1 MKNLSIRV
9 KLLSIVIITII
20 LVSTIIATKSIYEV
34 NNLTNQT
41 IEEYRQNAFNTS
53 IEELKNYTAF
63 AQNIAKS
70 AYEEAKIENI
80 KARKGAYLKSQTDF
94 LFAMISKIYD
104 EQKNKMPE
112 AELKKIL
119 LEAIGSV
126 RYGEENDYFFVYDK
140 NSTILKLPLTPERE
154 GTKNNGKHIL
164 EFIKTAFEKGEGF
177 VPYEQVIPGKEP
189 RAKLSNIRL
198 FEPYGW
204 VVGTGVYID
213 NEEKELKAK
222 ALNEISKIRFGQDG
236 YFFVYDYDG
245 TNIMHPINPSL
256 VGKNLIENK
265 SQKGVY
271 YIKDLIEAAKKGGG
285 TVIFDFPKS
294 KDDPTLYDKIGY
306 ADGLQ
311 EWKWMIGT
319 GVYVDNIEKNIE
331 IMHQNSKEKITS
343 IILGIV
349 IIAIVVSVILIFII
363 SFFITKEIISP
374 LERFENGLLSFF
386 KYLNKESSDV
396 SKIEIKSEDE
406 IGIMTKVVNENIER
420 TNNLLKQDEALIK
433 NVKEVVSQINKG
445 NLKER
450 IIAKTDNDSLEE
462 LKNILNDM
470 LEIIS
475 KKVNNDLVSIDE
487 VLSKYKDMNF
497 TARIENLTG
506 DVAKEINILADTI
519 NHLLLENKINGLT
532 LEDSSK
538 ILLEN
543 VNKLN
548 ISSNEAAA
556 SLEETAA
563 ALEQITSNI
572 RNNTESIAK
581 MAKLSDG
588 VIRSSKDGENLANQ
602 TTNAMDEINNKVN
615 MVNEAIAVIDQIAFQ
630 TNILSLNAAVEA
642 ATAGE
647 AGKGFAV
654 VAGEVR
660 NLANKSAQA
669 AKEIKELI
677 ESANFETLDGKNN
690 VDTMIKGY
698 ENLALKISQ
707 TKDIIHNVTIFSK
720 EQELGIVQINET
732 VSKLDFTTQ
741 KNAKTAIN
749 IDRLSNEVSDL
760 SNKLLQIT
768 SASKIDE
775 KYYDMVENVDLIKE
789 LSIYKNEHLNFKK
802 RYFKLLNRY
811 ENCKVDDCKSCNM
824 GKWIIS
830 CESQNE
836 IFTKDEKWHILK
848 NHHENLHEKMQEY
861 ITQNSNKSENKV
873 LKNTANQ
880 IEEITIK
887 IFDSLNDILYLDSNS
902 QKES

>member
-104 EQKNKMPE
+104 EQKNKIPE

-189 RAKLSNIRL
+189 RSKLSNIRL

-265 SQKGVY
+265 SQKGIY

-331 IMHQNSKEKITS
+331 IMHQNSKEKIAS

-349 IIAIVVSVILIFII
+349 IIAIVVSVILIFLI

-654 VAGEVR
+654 VAQEVR
-660 NLANKSAQA
+660 NLASRSAEAAKDIKHIVEEATIKANEGKQIA
-669 AKEIKELI
+669 SSMIYGYKDLSENITQTMNLISDIENASKEQLMGIEQINDAVSELDRQTQQNAMVSSQTHDIALVTDEIAKEIVKEANSKEFI
-677 ESANFETLDGKNN
+677 GKDSAKARDFHKSNTT
-690 VDTMIKGY
+690 VDT
-698 ENLALKISQ
+698 
-707 TKDIIHNVTIFSK
+707 T
-720 EQELGIVQINET
+720 
-732 VSKLDFTTQ
+732 
-741 KNAKTAIN
+741 
-749 IDRLSNEVSDL
+749 
-760 SNKLLQIT
+760 SNK
-768 SASKIDE
+768 KP
-775 KYYDMVENVDLIKE
+775 
-789 LSIYKNEHLNFKK
+789 
-802 RYFKLLNRY
+802 
-811 ENCKVDDCKSCNM
+811 
-824 GKWIIS
+824 
-830 CESQNE
+830 
-836 IFTKDEKWHILK
+836 
-848 NHHENLHEKMQEY
+848 
-861 ITQNSNKSENKV
+861 
-873 LKNTANQ
+873 
-880 IEEITIK
+880 TIK
-887 IFDSLNDILYLDSNS
+887 NIEK
-902 QKES
+902 KESIKDSEEWENF

>member
-572 RNNTESIAK
+572 INNTESIAK

-654 VAGEVR
+654 VAQEVR
-660 NLANKSAQA
+660 NLASRSAEAAKDIKHIVEEATIKANEGKEIASSMIYGYKDLSENITQTMNLISDIENA
-669 AKEIKELI
+669 SKEQLMGIEQINDAVSELDRQTQQNAMVSSQTHDIALVTDEIAKEIVKE
-677 ESANFETLDGKNN
+677 AN
-690 VDTMIKGY
+690 
-698 ENLALKISQ
+698 
-707 TKDIIHNVTIFSK
+707 SK
-720 EQELGIVQINET
+720 EFIGKDSAKARDFHKSNTT
-732 VSKLDFTTQ
+732 VATT
-741 KNAKTAIN
+741 
-749 IDRLSNEVSDL
+749 
-760 SNKLLQIT
+760 SNKKPTI
-768 SASKIDE
+768 ANIE
-775 KYYDMVENVDLIKE
+775 K
-789 LSIYKNEHLNFKK
+789 
-802 RYFKLLNRY
+802 
-811 ENCKVDDCKSCNM
+811 
-824 GKWIIS
+824 
-830 CESQNE
+830 
-836 IFTKDEKWHILK
+836 
-848 NHHENLHEKMQEY
+848 
-861 ITQNSNKSENKV
+861 
-873 LKNTANQ
+873 
-880 IEEITIK
+880 
-887 IFDSLNDILYLDSNS
+887 
-902 QKES
+902 KESIKDSDEWENF

>member
-1 MKNLSIRV
+1 M
-9 KLLSIVIITII
+9 
-20 LVSTIIATKSIYEV
+20 
-34 NNLTNQT
+34 
-41 IEEYRQNAFNTS
+41 
-53 IEELKNYTAF
+53 
-63 AQNIAKS
+63 
-70 AYEEAKIENI
+70 
-80 KARKGAYLKSQTDF
+80 
-94 LFAMISKIYD
+94 
-104 EQKNKMPE
+104 
-112 AELKKIL
+112 
-119 LEAIGSV
+119 
-126 RYGEENDYFFVYDK
+126 
-140 NSTILKLPLTPERE
+140 
-154 GTKNNGKHIL
+154 
-164 EFIKTAFEKGEGF
+164 
-177 VPYEQVIPGKEP
+177 
-189 RAKLSNIRL
+189 
-198 FEPYGW
+198 
-204 VVGTGVYID
+204 
-213 NEEKELKAK
+213 
-222 ALNEISKIRFGQDG
+222 
-236 YFFVYDYDG
+236 YDYDG

-331 IMHQNSKEKITS
+331 IIHQNSKEKITS

-475 KKVNNDLVSIDE
+475 KKVNDDLVSIDE

-654 VAGEVR
+654 VAQEVR
-660 NLANKSAQA
+660 NLASRSAEAAKDIKHIVEEATIKANEGKEIASSMIYGYKDLSENITQTMNLISDIENA
-669 AKEIKELI
+669 SKEQLMGIEQINDAVSELDRQTQQNAMVSSQTHDIALVTDEIAKEIVKE
-677 ESANFETLDGKNN
+677 AN
-690 VDTMIKGY
+690 
-698 ENLALKISQ
+698 
-707 TKDIIHNVTIFSK
+707 SK
-720 EQELGIVQINET
+720 EFIGKDSAKARDFHKSNTT
-732 VSKLDFTTQ
+732 VATT
-741 KNAKTAIN
+741 
-749 IDRLSNEVSDL
+749 
-760 SNKLLQIT
+760 SNKKPTI
-768 SASKIDE
+768 ANIE
-775 KYYDMVENVDLIKE
+775 K
-789 LSIYKNEHLNFKK
+789 
-802 RYFKLLNRY
+802 
-811 ENCKVDDCKSCNM
+811 
-824 GKWIIS
+824 
-830 CESQNE
+830 
-836 IFTKDEKWHILK
+836 
-848 NHHENLHEKMQEY
+848 
-861 ITQNSNKSENKV
+861 
-873 LKNTANQ
+873 
-880 IEEITIK
+880 
-887 IFDSLNDILYLDSNS
+887 
-902 QKES
+902 KESIKDSDEWENF

>member
-189 RAKLSNIRL
+189 RAKLSNIIL

-654 VAGEVR
+654 VAQEVR
-660 NLANKSAQA
+660 NLASRSAEAAKDIKHIVEEATIKANEGKQIA
-669 AKEIKELI
+669 SSMIYGYKDLSENITQTMNLISDIENASKEQLMGIEQINDAVSELDRQTQQNAMVSSQTHDIALVTDEIAKEIVKE
-677 ESANFETLDGKNN
+677 AN
-690 VDTMIKGY
+690 
-698 ENLALKISQ
+698 
-707 TKDIIHNVTIFSK
+707 SK
-720 EQELGIVQINET
+720 EFIGKDSAKARDFHKSNTT
-732 VSKLDFTTQ
+732 VATT
-741 KNAKTAIN
+741 
-749 IDRLSNEVSDL
+749 
-760 SNKLLQIT
+760 SNKKPTI
-768 SASKIDE
+768 ANIE
-775 KYYDMVENVDLIKE
+775 K
-789 LSIYKNEHLNFKK
+789 
-802 RYFKLLNRY
+802 
-811 ENCKVDDCKSCNM
+811 
-824 GKWIIS
+824 
-830 CESQNE
+830 
-836 IFTKDEKWHILK
+836 
-848 NHHENLHEKMQEY
+848 
-861 ITQNSNKSENKV
+861 
-873 LKNTANQ
+873 
-880 IEEITIK
+880 
-887 IFDSLNDILYLDSNS
+887 
-902 QKES
+902 KESIKDSDEWENF